1 MEKIKCERSFQTYDG
16 FLEVLARAAQASPYQ
31 KARQHINAGSHPT
44 FDMLYD
50 YVLDELDPAQTN
62 IIQQHIALCGA
73 CAEETL
79 RIRFVQEAIEADDEM
94 PEPVRLVDE
103 HIAENIGW
111 ELMRQAAAGMHEEH
125 TFQLADGQIAVTCQW
140 EIPKDG
146 QAGYIVINW
155 DADIES
161 DRELAIQF
169 FRKETRELLYEEEIG
184 TIRHSHATF
193 TFDELGFD
201 PEHEKWAIA
210 IV

>member
-1 MEKIKCERSFQTYDG
+1 MEKIKCERSFQTHDG
-16 FLEVLARAAQASPYQ
+16 FLEVLAQAAQASPYQ
-31 KARQHINAGSHPT
+31 KARQQINAGSHPT
-44 FDMLYD
+44 LDMLHD

-62 IIQQHIALCGA
+62 IIQQHIALCGV

-79 RIRFVQEAIEADDEM
+79 RIRFVQEAIEADDETT
-94 PEPVRLVDE
+94 EPVRFVDDLASE
-103 HIAENIGW
+103 IGW
-111 ELMRQAAAGMHEEH
+111 ELMKQAAAGMHEEH
-125 TFQLADGQIAVTCQW
+125 TFQLADGRIEVTCQW
-140 EIPKDG
+140 ESPKEG
-146 QAGYIVINW
+146 QIGYVVITWNAEI
-155 DADIES
+155 DS